1 MCQNVLISRDHLTFF
16 SASLCPICDQNINK
30 SHGRDHVSWHFLN
43 ELKEM
48 IIDPNKCPECS
59 YTGDKLEAV
68 TRHLA
73 LFHCKLDEFLQDE
86 QLVAMKRSQAL
97 SKPKKVILDKC
108 PICDMKDPPREHV
121 SRHFMSELMDLV
133 TNLPDPMQCPE
144 CSYRGEKSAKNVAR
158 HMALVHSKLD
168 VLLADSELVTRRRL
182 EHQSRPNKINIGSEC
197 PVCDQALTK
206 QHSRVHGKTSLKFPF
221 LNC

>member
-1 MCQNVLISRDHLTFF
+1 
-16 SASLCPICDQNINK
+16 
-30 SHGRDHVSWHFLN
+30 
-43 ELKEM
+43 M

-97 SKPKKVILDKC
+97 SKPKKVILEKC

-168 VLLADSELVTRRRL
+168 VLLSNSELVTRRRL

-206 QHSRVHGKTSLKFPF
+206 QHSRVHGKTIKSILAIIVISKS
-221 LNC
+221 